1 MIMENILVLSGVL
14 QKRIWGGY
22 YFRDVLNITDS
33 NEAFGEYWTL
43 SAHPHGESI
52 IINGKLKGK
61 KLSEVYAEHRYLFA
75 NIKNE
80 RFPLLVKYIDAADDL
95 SVQVHPGNIYAQKYE
110 NEYGKNEFWYVLD
123 CDPDAN
129 LILGHNASTKE
140 ELIRLINENKFS
152 QLLKKRNIKPG
163 DYFLIKDGIVNA
175 ICKGTIILEIQQSS
189 DVTYRIY
196 DYDRTDKWGKK
207 RELHLEKAIDV
218 IKVNQD
224 LEIEKPV
231 VTSNG
236 ATLIYQ
242 LTDNQYF
249 KTYRYVINNEVIINN
264 YNHIFYLGTVISG
277 KPLVDDIQ
285 LLPGQSFIITS
296 IVDKVIIGG
305 KSEIII
311 STL

>member
-1 MIMENILVLSGVL
+1 MIIQKILVLSGVL

-33 NEAFGEYWTL
+33 NEAYGEYWTL

-52 IINGKLKGK
+52 IVNGELKGK
-61 KLSEVYAEHRYLFA
+61 KLSDVYSEHRYLFA

-95 SVQVHPGNIYAQKYE
+95 SVQVHPGDSYAQEYE

-123 CDPDAN
+123 CTPDAN
-129 LILGHNASTKE
+129 LILGHNAATKD
-140 ELIRLINENKFS
+140 ELIRLINENKFDK
-152 QLLKKRNIKPG
+152 LLKKRNIKKG
-163 DYFLIKDGIVNA
+163 DYFFIKDGIVHA

-196 DYDRTDKWGKK
+196 DYNRTDKWGKR

-218 IKVNQD
+218 IKVNQC
-224 LEIEKPV
+224 LEIEKSFV
-231 VTSNG
+231 INNG
-236 ATLIYQ
+236 DSKIYQ

-249 KTYRYVINNEVIINN
+249 KTYRYDIDKGVLINNS
-264 YNHIFYLGTVISG
+264 NHTFYLGTVING
-277 KPLVDDIQ
+277 EPLVEDTRLI
-285 LLPGQSFIITS
+285 PGQSFIITS
-296 IVDKVIIGG
+296 IADKVLIRG